1 MAYVIG
7 IDTGGT
13 YTDTV
18 LLDINAMGDFRVLK
32 KAKAFTTKE
41 KLEIGIRN
49 SIKELKISKEEI
61 GKIEKVVLSTTLA
74 TNAIVENFDYNVGL
88 IAIGDLPKGILATD
102 KIRVVKGKMNIKG
115 RVLVNLNEEAVKK
128 AVEELIP
135 EVEAIAVTGL
145 ASIRNPIQEK
155 QVEKVIANCSN
166 IPVVCG
172 HEIVSELGYLERTNT
187 AILNAGLLPIINNF
201 VNAIISVLKEF
212 DIQVPVFL
220 VKGDG
225 NITEINTI
233 KRAPI
238 ETVLSGPAASMIGA
252 MRLTN
257 KDNAIIADM
266 GGTTTDSGLV
276 VNRRIELSPD
286 GAIVGPWKIK
296 IKSAK
301 LYTFGLGGDS
311 EITTEN
317 NVYKIGPKRVL
328 PACRGGSSITPTDI
342 LHYTGTFTAWDRN
355 KAVTVINKKAV
366 ENRQEPQELVVGSEC
381 AIIDKLFYENELIQK
396 HPELPVCAIGAP
408 VGIWYTKASESHGF
422 DLLIPQDYDVANAV
436 GAAAAEVREK
446 VEFII
451 RPGEEGYGYLLHTL
465 HERYAFVDKEMAIVT
480 GVKEAKE
487 VLSNRIKEQKLEIG
501 EIEVVCEDLFE
512 GEDSIIKRNV
522 VIDESD
528 RVMVMDQ
535 GKDKYLETKIIVAMG
550 GKMFVDKL

>member
-18 LLDINAMGDFRVLK
+18 LLDINATDDFIVLK

-41 KLEIGIRN
+41 ELETGIRN
-49 SIKELKISKEEI
+49 SIKGLRLTKQEI
-61 GKIEKVVLSTTLA
+61 HRIEKVVLSTTLA
-74 TNAIVENFDYNVGL
+74 TNAIVEDFKYNVGL
-88 IAIGDLPKGILATD
+88 IAIGDLPKGALATD
-102 KIRVVKGKMNIKG
+102 KIRLVKGKMNIKG

-128 AVEELIP
+128 AAEELLP
-135 EVEAIAVTGL
+135 MVDAIAVTGL

-155 QVEKVIANCSN
+155 QVEKVITDCSN
-166 IPVVCG
+166 VPVVCG

-187 AILNAGLLPIINNF
+187 AILNAGLLPIINSF
-201 VNAIISVLKEF
+201 VDAIISVLNEF

-225 NITEINTI
+225 NITEINAI

-257 KDNAIIADM
+257 RDNAIIADM

-286 GAIVGPWKIK
+286 GAVVGPWKIK

-311 EITTEN
+311 EIAIKD

-328 PACRGGSSITPTDI
+328 PACRGGNSITPTDI
-342 LHYTGTFTAWDRN
+342 LHYTGEFVAWG
-355 KAVTVINKKAV
+355 KKDAIASIDKIAADN
-366 ENRQEPQELVVGSEC
+366 ELEPQELVVRSES

-396 HPELPVCAIGAP
+396 YPKLPVCAIGAP
-408 VGIWYTKASESHGF
+408 VGIWYTKASETHRF
-422 DLLIPQDYDVANAV
+422 DLMIPQDYDVANAV

-465 HERYAFVDKEMAIVT
+465 HERYAFVDKEKAIKK
-480 GVKEAKE
+480 GIEEAKE
-487 VLSNRIKEQKLEIG
+487 VLTKRIKEQNLEVG
-501 EIEVVCEDLFE
+501 EVEVICEDLFE
-512 GEDSIIKRNV
+512 GEERINKRSI
-522 VIDESD
+522 VIDEDD
-528 RVMVMDQ
+528 RVIELDS
-535 GKDKYLETKIIVAMG
+535 GDEKYLETKIIVVMG